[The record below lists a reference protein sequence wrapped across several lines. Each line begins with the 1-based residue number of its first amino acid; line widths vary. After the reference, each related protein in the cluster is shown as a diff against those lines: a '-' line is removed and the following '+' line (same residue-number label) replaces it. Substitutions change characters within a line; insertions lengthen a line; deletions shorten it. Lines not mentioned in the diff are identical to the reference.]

1 MPHWRPSNCLLM
13 RFLSFGRVRILLR
26 VVYVALFLLMRF
38 VCFVL
43 FLRFQ
48 QVGIADG
55 MSSDDAMNVDV
66 VSADAETSAQ
76 NDNAMTT
83 ASALERVAQDDNAST
98 GFSAYFS
105 PLACFPL
112 LRMRSYLDGLG
123 ECSSGVDDDTSS
135 ISSSP
140 RNTTI
145 DLRDLKTAHAKSL
158 LTDPSRPI
166 CQYEVPGGGECRD
179 SECESIHLSRLPTAE
194 PSDEETAH
202 YLYARFAVPA
212 RSGAGVKE
220 IKDALVNIRARSP
233 SKAFDNRVA
242 EAVSA
247 LGLR

>member
-1 MPHWRPSNCLLM
+1 M
-13 RFLSFGRVRILLR
+13 
-26 VVYVALFLLMRF
+26 
-38 VCFVL
+38 
-43 FLRFQ
+43 
-48 QVGIADG
+48 
-55 MSSDDAMNVDV
+55 
-66 VSADAETSAQ
+66 VSIPQ

-194 PSDEETAH
+194 PSGTSRALRPRMLTPMPPPGSRADEETAH

-233 SKAFDNRVA
+233 AKAFDNRVA